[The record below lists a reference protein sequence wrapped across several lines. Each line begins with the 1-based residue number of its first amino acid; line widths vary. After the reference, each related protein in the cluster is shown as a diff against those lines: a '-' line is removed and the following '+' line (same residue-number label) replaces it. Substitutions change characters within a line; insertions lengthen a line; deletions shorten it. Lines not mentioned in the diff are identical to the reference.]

1 MNKNNKSLIKTII
14 FIILFSL
21 IFPQNLTFSQ
31 TTQTFTKNDWSNPSD
46 FATSSNIN
54 FGPDLKITSISSL
67 TTHTSDI
74 DFQNGTFNTTT
85 VREKGSG
92 SDSKVEL
99 GIERIGTDWNLAVSK
114 LPSRAYHSSVVFNNK
129 MWILGGTGA
138 FNFNDV
144 LSSDN
149 GGDWEIVSGLN
160 ITPWSGRYGHTSV
173 VFDNKIWVIG
183 GYDGGWPPRNDVWYS
198 SDGINWTLATDN
210 APWSGR
216 WEHTSVV
223 FDNKIWVIGGIDD
236 NWPPRNDV
244 WYSSDGINWTLA
256 NDNAPWS
263 GRYGHTSVVFDN
275 KIWVIG
281 GYDGSGLKN
290 DVWYSSDGINWTLAT
305 DTALWSERAGHTS
318 VVFDNK
324 ILVIGGYD
332 GNNFLNDVWYSS
344 DGINWTLATD
354 NAPWSGRW
362 EHTSVVFDNKIW
374 VIGGIDNNWSLK
386 NDVWYSSD
394 GINWTLATD
403 TAFWSARV
411 WHTSVVFDNKILV
424 IGGIDDNWPPRNDVW
439 YSSDGINWTL
449 ANDNAPWSGRY
460 GHTSVVFDNKI
471 WVIGG
476 YDGSG
481 LKNDVWYS
489 SDGIN
494 WTLAT
499 DTALWSERAGHTS
512 VVFDNKILVIGG
524 YDGNNFLNDVWYSSD
539 GINWTLANDN
549 APWSGRF
556 AHTSVVFDN
565 KIWVIGGYDGSG
577 LKNDVWYS
585 SDGINWTLATDT
597 ALWSERAGHTSVVFD
612 NKILVIGGYDGNN
625 FLNDVWYSSDGINWT
640 LATAT
645 APWSG
650 RYGHTSVVFDNK
662 IWVIGGY
669 FFQDVWYTQPFYYSS
684 GEYISPAIDTTR
696 PHNFSI
702 LQFNIQ
708 KPTSTDIKFQL
719 SSSEDSI
726 TWTDFLG
733 PDGTTSTF
741 YTTSGQTINPIHTG
755 HRYIRYKAFFETTNN
770 TLTPSLNDITINY
783 QYFPTSS
790 FLISNPID
798 TNQENTQFLTLRYD
812 EITPTGTQIIVS
824 LRTANN
830 LSDLNSALWHSY
842 SSTNP
847 KCHKSSNTVTCDLT
861 NPLPYGRHIQYKI
874 EMLSDELNTPIFDN
888 LSLTYLISQAAPRQ
902 IIPMTGGSVISQ
914 VKYLLQNKQYD
925 LARKIILE
933 YPHLLKRDYLLKE
946 YPNLFTQEELNF
958 ISSVLGEYK
967 IEEYKIEQIIPL
979 LSQISKQQEQKQQI
993 SKTTKYHHLK
1003 EKLQKHPLKN
1013 ELKNFRF
1020 KKVLK
1025 EGMRNKDVKYLQ
1037 IILNLDNDTKIKDKG
1052 LGSFTKETEY
1062 FGYFTKQAVIK
1073 FQEKYKE
1080 DILKPINKDKGTGI
1094 VGIMTIMK
1102 LNEILE
1108 DITK

>member
-1 MNKNNKSLIKTII
+1 MLNKFNKSLIKTII

-54 FGPDLKITSISSL
+54 FGPDLKITSISSS
-67 TTHTSDI
+67 TTHTSDT

-85 VREKGSG
+85 LRKRESG
-92 SDSKVEL
+92 SDAKVEL
-99 GIERIGTDWNLAVSK
+99 SIERMGTDWNLAVSK
-114 LPSRAYHSSVVFNNK
+114 LYPRAYHSSVVFNGK
-129 MWILGGTGA
+129 MWILGGSGA
-138 FNFNDV
+138 FYFNDV

-149 GGDWEIVSGLN
+149 GGDWEIVSGQN

-183 GYDGGWPPRNDVWYS
+183 GVDDSDFKNDVWYSSDGINWTLVTDTALWSGRYYHTSVVFDNKIWIIGGWDNNWSLKNDVWYSSDGVNWTLATDNAPWSERAGHTSVVFDNKIWVIGGWDNNWSLKKDVWYS

-210 APWSGR
+210 APWS
-216 WEHTSVV
+216 
-223 FDNKIWVIGGIDD
+223 
-236 NWPPRNDV
+236 
-244 WYSSDGINWTLA
+244 
-256 NDNAPWS
+256 
-263 GRYGHTSVVFDN
+263 
-275 KIWVIG
+275 
-281 GYDGSGLKN
+281 
-290 DVWYSSDGINWTLAT
+290 
-305 DTALWSERAGHTS
+305 ERAGHTS

-324 ILVIGGYD
+324 IWIIGGY
-332 GNNFLNDVWYSS
+332 
-344 DGINWTLATD
+344 
-354 NAPWSGRW
+354 
-362 EHTSVVFDNKIW
+362 
-374 VIGGIDNNWSLK
+374 DNNWSLK

-394 GINWTLATD
+394 GINWYQATS
-403 TAFWSARV
+403 SADWIPREG
-411 WHTSVVFDNKILV
+411 HTSVVFGEKIWV
-424 IGGIDDNWPPRNDVW
+424 IGGNDDIWPPRNDVW
-439 YSSDGINWTL
+439 YSSNGINWTL
-449 ANDNAPWSGRY
+449 ATGTALWSGRF

-476 YDGSG
+476 FDD
-481 LKNDVWYS
+481 NS
-489 SDGIN
+489 S
-494 WTLAT
+494 
-499 DTALWSERAGHTS
+499 
-512 VVFDNKILVIGG
+512 FK
-524 YDGNNFLNDVWYSSD
+524 
-539 GINWTLANDN
+539 
-549 APWSGRF
+549 
-556 AHTSVVFDN
+556 
-565 KIWVIGGYDGSG
+565 
-577 LKNDVWYS
+577 
-585 SDGINWTLATDT
+585 
-597 ALWSERAGHTSVVFD
+597 
-612 NKILVIGGYDGNN
+612 
-625 FLNDVWYSSDGINWT
+625 NDVWYSSDGINWT

-650 RYGHTSVVFDNK
+650 RAGHTSVVFDNK
-662 IWVIGGY
+662 IWVIGGFDNSDLKNDVWY
-669 FFQDVWYTQPFYYSS
+669 SSDGVNWTLATDNAPWSGRFGHTSVVFDNKIWLIGGWDNSGLKKDVWYSSDGVHWTLATDTAPWSRRYNHTSVVFDDKIWVIGGNDRSWPPKNDVWYSSDGINWTLATDTASWSGRYGHTSVVFDDKIWVIGGYGSGGPKNDVWYSLDGINWTLATDTASWSRRYGHTSVVFDNKIWVMGDEANTFQDVWYTQPFYYLS
-684 GEYISPAIDTTR
+684 GEYISQVIDTTR
-696 PHNFSI
+696 PHNFST

-719 SSSEDSI
+719 SSSQDGI

-755 HRYIRYKAFFETTNN
+755 HRYIRYKAFLETTNN

-783 QYFPTSS
+783 QYFSTSS

-824 LRTANN
+824 LRTANS
-830 LSDLNSALWHSY
+830 LSDLNSAEWHSY

-861 NPLPYGRHIQYKI
+861 NPLPSGRYLQYKI
-874 EMLSDELNTPIFDN
+874 EMSSDELNTPIFDN
-888 LSLTYLISQAAPRQ
+888 LSLTYLISQESPRQ

-933 YPHLLKRDYLLKE
+933 YPHLFKRDYLLRE

-958 ISSVLGEYK
+958 ISLVLGEK
-967 IEEYKIEQIIPL
+967 EVINQLVSNII
-979 LSQISKQQEQKQQI
+979 SKQISKP
-993 SKTTKYHHLK
+993 SKYQSLK
-1003 EKLQKHPLKN
+1003 EKLQQHPLKN

-1062 FGYFTKQAVIK
+1062 FGILTKQAVIK

-1108 DITK
+1108 EITK